1 MKESPIIRPAIAG
14 SQLAVERYFEVS
26 LFLLVATGFLTL
38 AGTGKLDALSLL
50 LVSAVLL
57 ARGVLL
63 AKDYKLQLPESWTT
77 YATLAY
83 AGFYVL
89 DFFLLSGSFVRATV
103 HLVLFVLAV
112 KLFSAQRD
120 RDYFYLAAISFGM
133 VLIAAVLTVDSA
145 FLFEFC
151 VFLLLATATFIS
163 MEMRRSARAAQ
174 IRAHEFS
181 AERKAVSRSLSL
193 TALLLVLAT
202 AVGAGALFFML
213 PRVSGGYLNQLA
225 EGNQFVTGFGNE
237 VQLGRIGEIKQSSA
251 IVMHIRIQNDGQNA
265 PPGLY
270 RLKWRGIGLSRFDGK
285 RWSNPLERRALL
297 PERDGVFHLLRND
310 AQPAQVKLRF
320 RPPQLRY
327 HVLMEPVGL
336 NVFFLAPVATT
347 IAGRYRVLSLDTEGS
362 VTSEE
367 QPIGVYDGFSDLALL
382 DVTRLRAANGDI
394 PAQVARQYLQLPKM
408 DARIAQLAAR
418 VASASSSG
426 AGSRYD
432 QAIALEQYLS
442 RNYGYTLQLPSSPS
456 ADPVADFLFN
466 RKRGHCEYFASAMAV
481 MLRTLGIPSR
491 LVNGFHNGE
500 FNDLTSSY
508 IVRGSDAHT
517 WVEAYFPPYGWVEFD
532 PTPPDPLP
540 ANHAWSRLLMY
551 VDAMSEFWR
560 EWVINYDFTRQLG
573 LDRQVFSGGRHY
585 LYQARWWV
593 ERHYLQMLR
602 SARQAEAGGL
612 SRRVGWGVFI
622 TAILVLLSVAGRDLG
637 RIWRN
642 NRISSRPEQAPRAAA
657 SLWYVRMTS
666 ALARRGCPKS
676 PTQTPTEFV
685 QAIPEGNLRHS
696 VATFTEHY
704 ERARFGELAEDAKRL
719 PELFEEIQSVR

>member
-1 MKESPIIRPAIAG
+1 VPEAATIRPQTAG

-50 LVSAVLL
+50 LVSAILV

-63 AKDYKLQLPESWTT
+63 AKDRKPQLPESWTT

-83 AGFYVL
+83 AAFYVL
-89 DFFLLSGSFVRATV
+89 DFFLLSASFVRATV

-112 KLFSAQRD
+112 KLFSAERD
-120 RDYFYLAAISFGM
+120 RDYFYLATISFGM
-133 VLIAAVLTVDSA
+133 VLIAAVLTVDST
-145 FLFEFC
+145 FVFEFC
-151 VFLLLATATFIS
+151 LFLLLATTTFIS

-174 IRAHEFS
+174 MRARELP
-181 AERKAVSRSLSL
+181 AAKKAVSRSLSF
-193 TALLLVLAT
+193 TALLLVVAT
-202 AVGAGALFFML
+202 AAGAALLFFML

-225 EGNQFVTGFGNE
+225 EGNQFVTGFGND

-251 IVMHIRIQNDGQNA
+251 IVMHIRIMNDGQN
-265 PPGLY
+265 GLRGAY
-270 RLKWRGIGLSRFDGK
+270 DLKWRGVALGRFDGK

-297 PERDGVFHLLRND
+297 PERDGVFHLEG
-310 AQPAQVKLRF
+310 AQPLRVKPRF
-320 RPPQLRY
+320 RLPQLRY

-336 NVFFLAPVATT
+336 NVFFLAPIATN
-347 IAGRYRVLSLDTEGS
+347 IAGHYRVLSVDTAGS
-362 VTSEE
+362 VTSED
-367 QPIGVYDGFSDLALL
+367 QPIGVYDGYSDVALP
-382 DVTRLRAANGDI
+382 DAAQLRAANGEI
-394 PAQVARQYLQLPKM
+394 PAQAARQYLQLPKL

-418 VASASSSG
+418 VSLSSG

-432 QAIALEQYLS
+432 QAVALEQYL
-442 RNYGYTLQLPSSPS
+442 RTTYGYTLQLPSTPP

-466 RKRGHCEYFASAMAV
+466 RKRGHCEYFASALAV
-481 MLRTLGIPSR
+481 MLRTQGIPSR

-508 IVRGSDAHT
+508 IVRGSNAHT
-517 WVEAYFPPYGWVEFD
+517 WVEAYFPPYGWVDFD

-540 ANHAWSRLLMY
+540 ANHAWSRMMMY

-573 LDRQVFSGGRHY
+573 LDRQVFSGGRRY
-585 LYQARWWV
+585 MYQARWWV
-593 ERHYLQMLR
+593 EQRYQQMLR
-602 SARQAEAGGL
+602 SARQAEMGGF
-612 SRRVGWGVFI
+612 SRRLGWGLFV
-622 TAILVLLSVAGRDLG
+622 TAALVLLAVAGRDLG
-637 RIWRN
+637 RAWRN
-642 NRISSRPEQAPRAAA
+642 NRIASRPEQAPRAAA
-657 SLWYVRMTS
+657 SIWYVRMTGT
-666 ALARRGCPKS
+666 LARRGCPKS
-676 PTQTPTEFV
+676 PSQTPAEFV
-685 QAIPEGNLRHS
+685 QAIPDGNLRHS

-719 PELFEEIQSVR
+719 PELFEEIQSSQ